1 MSAMPS
7 TNPKPMPDSCEP
19 PPPPSRIAL
28 MPPPPSRAA
37 PPTAITRKDMPA
49 VRVPA
54 EAEEAEPVVF
64 NEERITQVSAPPGPA
79 SQTESVVL
87 IRLDGVDAGSL
98 VSLGTE
104 TCAIGRHHQNQLQIE
119 DGGVSRFHAR
129 VTWLGNAHAIEDLAS
144 SNGTWVRGRR
154 ISRAVLGDGDLVQFG
169 SHACFRY
176 TVTDGMHERLLR
188 QLHESSTR
196 DPLTGAYNRRH
207 FEERLRAELA
217 YAVRHGTE
225 LGVILFDID
234 HFKRVNDTR
243 GHAAGDAVIRHLAQ
257 VTQAQLRSE
266 DVFARYGGEEFV
278 VLLRATDAKNTQRV
292 AERIRASI
300 EVLPAS
306 FEAQA
311 IPVSVSGGCATLGE
325 GGERTGPAMLRR
337 ADERLYAAKRA
348 GRNRV
353 VGVATPPGQGRA

>member
-1 MSAMPS
+1 MASSIP
-7 TNPKPMPDSCEP
+7 NPLRQSSDEP
-19 PPPPSRIAL
+19 PAPPSRIAL
-28 MPPPPSRAA
+28 VPPPPRGAA
-37 PPTAITRKDMPA
+37 PTAITCKELPA

-54 EAEEAEPVVF
+54 CAEALERAECG
-64 NEERITQVSAPPGPA
+64 EERITQVSAPPGPETQ
-79 SQTESVVL
+79 SESVVL
-87 IRLDGVDAGSL
+87 LRLDGVDAGRL
-98 VSLGTE
+98 VSLGVE
-104 TCAIGRHHQNQLQIE
+104 TCSVGRHNSNHVQLD

-129 VTWLGNAHAIEDLAS
+129 ITWLGNAHAIEDLAS

-154 ISRAVLGDGDLVQFG
+154 VTRAVLADGDLVQFG

-207 FEERLRAELA
+207 FDERLRAELA
-217 YAVRHGTE
+217 YAIRHATE
-225 LGVILFDID
+225 LGLIMLDID

-243 GHAAGDAVIRHLAQ
+243 GHAAGDAVIRHVAQ
-257 VTQAQLRSE
+257 VTSAQLRGE

-278 VLLRATDAKNTQRV
+278 VLLRATDAKNTLRV

-306 FEAQA
+306 FEGQV
-311 IPVSVSGGCATLGE
+311 ISLTVSGGCATLSE
-325 GGERTGPAMLRR
+325 TGERTPAAGATMLRR
-337 ADERLYAAKRA
+337 ADERLYAAKTG
-348 GRNRV
+348 GRNRI
-353 VGVATPPGQGRA
+353 VGALSQQRRA